1 MVSLDD
7 DGFQWKVDCYRCPLF
22 ELRDT
27 EFAANAV
34 AEGHVHKADVTRIKK
49 LNVGDAPH
57 D

>member
-1 MVSLDD
+1 MSLDD